1 MKSLLLLVLMP
12 WRKSLVNVFKG
23 GGEGFMLRGLVPVG
37 KKGFLVRPWRKG
49 ERGGKYC
56 FDSMSAFAMLGGFRI

>member
-23 GGEGFMLRGLVPVG
+23 GEGFMLRVLVPVG
-37 KKGFLVRPWRKG
+37 KKGFLVRPWRKE

-56 FDSMSAFAMLGGFRI
+56 FDSMSAFAMLVDFRI